1 MLLFQ
6 ASAGDSVTSMVL
18 NEMRK
23 HAPILEH
30 LQYFKAPGSGASE
43 VRYGDNINGTLGTRS
58 IDEDFGVEKVAPTYG
73 QFALKILGRNVRI
86 DTAYEERGGDVPSEF
101 QVKLRN
107 WAENAGRS
115 LMGYLLNG
123 DASTNAEEFN
133 GLRTIIADLVTAGD
147 DTRVITPA
155 TNGMILP
162 LGNDNSARSAQQKFF
177 EQLDKLIEAVDG
189 GANCLLMDGWLLNR
203 ISAVAKEQCVISLNE
218 YDARVDTYNGIPI
231 VPTGRKYDG
240 TRIIPHT
247 ETVGTSTDCTSVF
260 AIRSAE
266 KAHLTAMTTQ
276 VGLKV
281 YPMQKVS
288 NYYEH
293 SVQFQMDMAALS
305 QRCVAQLEGIRLG

>member
-6 ASAGDSVTSMVL
+6 ASAGDAVTSMVL

-23 HAPILEH
+23 HAPILEY
-30 LQYFKAPGSGASE
+30 LQFFKAPGSGASE
-43 VRYGDNINGTLGTRS
+43 VRSGDNINGTLGTRS
-58 IDEDFGVEKVAPTYG
+58 IDEDFGVEKVAPSYG
-73 QFALKILGRNVRI
+73 QFALKILGRIVKI

-101 QVKLRN
+101 QIKLKN

-123 DASTNAEEFN
+123 DASTNSEEFN
-133 GLRTIIADLVTAGD
+133 GLRKIIDTLTD
-147 DTRVITPA
+147 DDSTRVITPA
-155 TNGMILP
+155 TNGIILP
-162 LGNDNSARSAQQKFF
+162 LGNSDTARAAQQKFF
-177 EQLDKLIEAVDG
+177 EQLDRLIEAVDG

-203 ISAVAKEQCVISLNE
+203 ISAVAKEQCVITLNQ
-218 YDARVDTYNGIPI
+218 YDARVGSYNSIPI

-240 TRIIPHT
+240 TRIIPYS

-305 QRCVAQLEGIRLG
+305 QRCVAKLEGIRLG